1 MKRLYPI
8 EIVDG
13 KNRIGLSDMISRA
26 TYKDVTTI
34 DSHKELIDWLTSLGV
49 TSELFVKIRDRT
61 YVLTET
67 CPADLLK
74 PGE

>member
-1 MKRLYPI
+1 
-8 EIVDG
+8 
-13 KNRIGLSDMISRA
+13 MISRA
-26 TYKDVTTI
+26 TYKDVTTT
-34 DSHKELIDWLTSLGV
+34 DSHKELIDRLTSLGV